1 MNKGY
6 VRELLEARGNLYL
19 FRDVAHRVGGFLS
32 REYIERYSRSDNTVL
47 LPVLRAGSAF
57 EKSLLKR
64 IFPAPRLHYIATKRN
79 PETLKPEVLY
89 KTFRENCCENAKA
102 NRIVILEPMLATGG
116 TMMAVINEINK
127 SFNSKQIVIISAFV
141 SKKAEELLGRTVY
154 IVALSKG
161 HDVDEKGYILI
172 PDTDNPKDVST
183 LDFGDQ
189 YCGTYSHRKEEKDDS
204 ILPVD
209 DIQRL

>member
-6 VRELLEARGNLYL
+6 VKELLEARGNLYL

-32 REYIERYSRSDNTVL
+32 REYIEKYSCSDNTVL

-64 IFPAPRLHYIATKRN
+64 IFPAPQIHYIATKRN

-89 KTFRENCCENAKA
+89 KTFRGNCYENSKA
-102 NRIVILEPMLATGG
+102 DGIVILEPMLATGG
-116 TMMAVINEINK
+116 TMVAVINEINK
-127 SFNSKQIVIISAFV
+127 SFNPKKIVVISAFV
-141 SKKAEELLGRTVY
+141 SKQAEELLSCIVH

-161 HDVDEKGYILI
+161 HDVNERGYILI
-172 PDTDNPKDVST
+172 PDPHNPKDVAT

-189 YCGTYSHRKEEKDDS
+189 YCGTYSH
-204 ILPVD
+204 
-209 DIQRL
+209 

>member
-1 MNKGY
+1 MNKSY
-6 VRELLEARGNLYL
+6 VKELLEAVGNIYL

-32 REYIERYSRSDNTVL
+32 REYIEKYPCSGNTVL

-89 KTFRENCCENAKA
+89 KTWESCEKTDTA
-102 NRIVILEPMLATGG
+102 IILEPMLATGG
-116 TMMAVINEINK
+116 TMVAVINEINK
-127 SFNSKQIVIISAFV
+127 SFNPKKIVVIAAFV
-141 SKKAEELLGRTVY
+141 SKQAEELLGCIVHV
-154 IVALSKG
+154 VALSKG
-161 HDVDEKGYILI
+161 HDVNEKGYILI
-172 PDTDNPKDVST
+172 SDPYNKKHVAT

-189 YCGTYSHRKEEKDDS
+189 YCGTYSH
-204 ILPVD
+204 
-209 DIQRL
+209 

>member
-6 VRELLEARGNLYL
+6 VKELLEAKWNLYL

-32 REYIERYSRSDNTVL
+32 REYIEKYSCSDNTVL
-47 LPVLRAGSAF
+47 LPILRAGSAF

-89 KTFRENCCENAKA
+89 KTFRGNCYENSKA
-102 NRIVILEPMLATGG
+102 DRIVILEPMLATGG
-116 TMMAVINEINK
+116 TMTAVINEINK
-127 SFNSKQIVIISAFV
+127 SFNPKKIVVISAFV
-141 SKKAEELLGRTVY
+141 SKQAEELLGCMVH

-161 HDVDEKGYILI
+161 HDVNERGYILI
-172 PDTDNPKDVST
+172 PNPYNPKNVVT

-189 YCGTYSHRKEEKDDS
+189 YCGTYSH
-204 ILPVD
+204 
-209 DIQRL
+209 